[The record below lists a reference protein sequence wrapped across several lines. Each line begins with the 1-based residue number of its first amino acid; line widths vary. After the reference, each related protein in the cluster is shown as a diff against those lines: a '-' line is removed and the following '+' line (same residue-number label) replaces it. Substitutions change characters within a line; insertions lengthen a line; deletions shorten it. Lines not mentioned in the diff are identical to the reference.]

1 MKKTAFILTLCILA
15 SLASCGKDEES
26 TESKP
31 LNIQKATISTTEN
44 PEDEEPTT
52 EETESTTKSSKK
64 TTKKVRTTTTS
75 TDETVSTTKTGTV
88 NIVKRTTVA
97 APNVSPNR
105 GTGRIPTASNTKKTT
120 ATTTQT
126 TTTTAKPH
134 FGFRNGDIS
143 CLIRENG
150 VEVSQ
155 KDKENQFIEI
165 DTSSMIEYYQ
175 TEDYHNGKA
184 KKSALIN
191 IADFD
196 FDGYN
201 DLYIPQFIG
210 TPNSFGVYMHYNPDT
225 EKFESWEELSDI
237 KLFFNINDDK
247 TLTSH
252 CHISAVEYEQKTYKW
267 NDEKKLEIIKL
278 KRQYRPED
286 SEDVFIDYFEYHDDE
301 ETLVRREKLI
311 LDDENNIIDTEEIP
325 LNQETTTTTI
335 TTTTETTVTTTES
348 TTTTETT
355 TEVISEE

>member
-1 MKKTAFILTLCILA
+1 MKKTAFILTLCMLV
-15 SLASCGKDEES
+15 SLASCGKDDES
-26 TESKP
+26 KESKP
-31 LNIQKATISTTEN
+31 LNIQKATISTTEKA
-44 PEDEEPTT
+44 EDEELTT
-52 EETESTTKSSKK
+52 DETESTTESTKK
-64 TTKKVRTTTTS
+64 TKKTVHTTTAT
-75 TDETVSTTKTGTV
+75 TDETDTTTKTGTA
-88 NIVKRTTVA
+88 NIVKRTTVS
-97 APNVSPNR
+97 APKVSPNR

-120 ATTTQT
+120 VTTTQT

-191 IADFD
+191 IVDFD

-210 TPNSFGVYMHYNPDT
+210 SPNSFGVYMHYNPDT

-237 KLFFNINDDK
+237 KLYFNINDDK

-286 SEDVFIDYFEYHDDE
+286 SEDVFIDYFEYSDGE
-301 ETLVRREKLI
+301 ETLVRRERLI

-325 LNQETTTTTI
+325 LNQETTTTTTI
-335 TTTTETTVTTTES
+335 TTTTESTT

-355 TEVISEE
+355 TEVTSEE

>member
-1 MKKTAFILTLCILA
+1 MKRTAFILTLCILA
-15 SLASCGKDEES
+15 SLASCGKDDET

-44 PEDEEPTT
+44 LEDEEITT
-52 EETESTTKSSKK
+52 DEIESTIESSKK
-64 TTKKVRTTTTS
+64 TTKPVRVT
-75 TDETVSTTKTGTV
+75 TVSTAESDTTTKTGTAS
-88 NIVKRTTVA
+88 IAKRTTVS
-97 APNVSPNR
+97 APKVSPNR
-105 GTGRIPTASNTKKTT
+105 GNGRIPTVSNTKRTT
-120 ATTTQT
+120 VTTTQT

-150 VEVSQ
+150 IEVSQ
-155 KDKENQFIEI
+155 KDKKNQFIEI
-165 DTSSMIEYYQ
+165 DTSGMIEYYQ

-191 IADFD
+191 IVDFD
-196 FDGYN
+196 FDGYS

-210 TPNSFGVYMHYNPDT
+210 TPNNFGIYMHYNPDT

-237 KLFFNINDDK
+237 KLYFNINEDK

-252 CHISAVEYEQKTYKW
+252 CYISAVEYEQKTYKW
-267 NDEKKLEIIKL
+267 NDEKKLEIIRL

-286 SEDVFIDYFEYHDDE
+286 SEDVFIDYFDYPDGE

-325 LNQETTTTTI
+325 LNQEET
-335 TTTTETTVTTTES
+335 TTTTETTITTTETTTTE

-355 TEVISEE
+355 TEVTDEE